1 MAAIVCLTDRRRS
14 SLTSLL
20 RRDGHHVYSTYTA
33 DHAVCLCVQ
42 HYVDAVVLDQ
52 DLFVETDGW
61 SVAQSIKGVRPT
73 VRVILVTDAVML
85 SRKRPKCVDVIV
97 NQSDLGALQAAIG
110 RGQKDSNLSINRR
123 NESKTIQ

>member
-1 MAAIVCLTDRRRS
+1 MAAVVCLSDRRRS
-14 SLTSLL
+14 PLAALL

-61 SVAQSIKGVRPT
+61 SIAQSIKGVRPT
-73 VRVILVTDAVML
+73 VRVILVTDAAML
-85 SRKRPKCVDVIV
+85 SKNHPKGIDAVV
-97 NQSDLGALQAAIG
+97 NRNDADALEAAIDHGGRESRTPLG
-110 RGQKDSNLSINRR
+110 RG
-123 NESKTIQ
+123 NESNTIQ

>member
-1 MAAIVCLTDRRRS
+1 MAAVVCLTDRRRS
-14 SLTSLL
+14 PLASLL

-61 SVAQSIKGVRPT
+61 SIAQSIKGVRPT

-85 SRKRPKCVDVIV
+85 SRKGPACVDAIV
-97 NQSDLGALQAAIG
+97 NRNDLDALEEAIG
-110 RGQKDSNLSINRR
+110 GGQRDSGR
-123 NESKTIQ
+123 IQRHNYSDRIQ